1 MQPSSTPARENRF
14 QIEPATWRD
23 INAVRLVE
31 RACFDDDAWPL
42 LDLVAALT
50 FPDVVRLKAVMD
62 DQVVGFAGGDIR
74 RMQKLGWI
82 TTIGVLPEFRRT
94 GIGAALLA
102 ASETALNQP
111 RVRLCVRRSNYGAIR
126 MYDQHEYQQVGVWPG
141 YYEDGEDALVM
152 EKSFSEKLKKNHS

>member
-1 MQPSSTPARENRF
+1 MQPSSSLARESRF

-50 FPDVVRLKAVMD
+50 FPDVVRLKAVLN
-62 DQVVGFAGGDIR
+62 DQVVGFAGGDVR
-74 RMQKLGWI
+74 RIQKLGWI
-82 TTIGVLPEFRRT
+82 TTIGVLPEYRRM

-102 ASETALNQP
+102 AGETALGQP

-126 MYDQHEYQQVGVWPG
+126 MYDQHDYQQVGVWPG

-152 EKSFSEKLKKNHS
+152 EKNLGEKTRQKP